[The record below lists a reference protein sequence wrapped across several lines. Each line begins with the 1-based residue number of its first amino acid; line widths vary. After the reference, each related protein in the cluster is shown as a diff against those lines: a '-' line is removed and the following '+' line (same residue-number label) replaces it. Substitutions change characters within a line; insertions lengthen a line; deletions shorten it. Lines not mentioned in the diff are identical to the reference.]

1 MTKRKKKR
9 FDNSRLTFNQLED
22 RKLLAADLGVSLDV
36 LQPQQTEVQHSFQA
50 ESVSATLE
58 YRAIDGTGNNLSD
71 PELGSTHEQLLRG
84 AAVDYEDGISTPAG
98 EDRVSAR
105 EISNVIVAQTTTEV
119 NDRGLTDLIWVFG
132 QFIDHDIDL
141 TEGAEPEE
149 EFSIE
154 VPAGD
159 VFFDPFG
166 TGEQTISLTRSVFDT
181 DTGTSTDNPREQIN
195 EITAFLDGSVVYG
208 SDEVRAAELRTFSEG
223 LLKVSDGDL
232 LPFNEAGLDNA
243 GGTSD
248 TLFLAGDIRA
258 NENVALIAM
267 HTVWVRE
274 HNFWAQQ
281 IAEEDP
287 SLSDEEIYQQAK
299 AIVTAELQ
307 AITYNEFLPA
317 LLGEDALS
325 DYNGYDET
333 VDPGINNEFS
343 GAAYRFG
350 HSMLSTELLRLNDD
364 GTVADEGNIS
374 LQDAFFSPDEITE
387 NGIDSILAGVAAQ
400 VANEIDNQ
408 VVDDIRNFLFGPPGA
423 GGFDLASLNIQRG
436 RDHGL
441 ADYNQAREDFGLER
455 VTSFD
460 EITSDPEVAAKLE
473 ELYGSV
479 DNIDLW
485 VGGLA
490 EDHVEGSSMGE
501 LFSTI
506 IVDQFERI
514 RTGDRLWYENVF
526 SSQQV
531 REINQTSL
539 SDVIAR
545 NTGLT
550 SLHENAFFID
560 GVDPADDGGKDHENN
575 NRNRRFDSDRFTGN
589 RNNDN
594 RSNDRRTNDR
604 NNRNRQL
611 SGNQSSANS
620 RNLKGSQA
628 QQRSGQDR
636 NQSSEN
642 GHDRNQSSRSGNSL
656 KSLDAAF
663 SKINFRAR

>member
-1 MTKRKKKR
+1 MMKRKKNR
-9 FDNSRLTFNQLED
+9 TNNLGLTFTQLED

-36 LQPQQTEVQHSFQA
+36 LLPVQSHYQQSYQA
-50 ESVSATLE
+50 ETSTDTLE
-58 YRAIDGTGNNLSD
+58 YRAIDGTGNNLAD

-84 AAVDYEDGISTPAG
+84 SAVEYEDGISTPAG
-98 EDRVSAR
+98 ADRVSAR
-105 EISNVIVAQTTTEV
+105 EISNEIVTQTTTEV
-119 NDRGLTDLIWVFG
+119 NDRGLTDLVWVFG
-132 QFIDHDIDL
+132 QFIDHDLDL
-141 TEGAEPEE
+141 TESATPEE
-149 EFSIE
+149 DFSIE
-154 VPAGD
+154 VPTGD

-166 TGEQTISLTRSVFDT
+166 TGEATISLTRAIFDT
-181 DTGTSTDNPREQIN
+181 DTGTSTENPREQIN

-208 SDEVRAAELRTFSEG
+208 SDEIRAAELRTFSGG
-223 LLKVSDGDL
+223 LLKTSEGDL
-232 LPFNEAGLDNA
+232 LPFNDAGLSNA
-243 GGTSD
+243 GGTGD
-248 TLFLAGDIRA
+248 TLFLAGDVRA
-258 NENVALIAM
+258 NENVALTAM

-274 HNFWAQQ
+274 HNFWAEK
-281 IAEEDP
+281 IASEDP

-364 GTVADEGNIS
+364 GTEADEGNLS

-387 NGIDSILAGVAAQ
+387 NGIDSILAGVASQ

-436 RDHGL
+436 RDLGL
-441 ADYNQAREDFGLER
+441 ADYNQVREDFGLER

-460 EITSDPEVAAKLE
+460 EISSDPEVAAKLE

-490 EDHVEGSSMGE
+490 EDHVDGSSMGE

-514 RTGDRLWYENVF
+514 RTGDRLV
-526 SSQQV
+526 V
-531 REINQTSL
+531 
-539 SDVIAR
+539 
-545 NTGLT
+545 
-550 SLHENAFFID
+550 
-560 GVDPADDGGKDHENN
+560 
-575 NRNRRFDSDRFTGN
+575 
-589 RNNDN
+589 
-594 RSNDRRTNDR
+594 
-604 NNRNRQL
+604 
-611 SGNQSSANS
+611 
-620 RNLKGSQA
+620 
-628 QQRSGQDR
+628 
-636 NQSSEN
+636 
-642 GHDRNQSSRSGNSL
+642 
-656 KSLDAAF
+656 
-663 SKINFRAR
+663 